1 MNPIRMICKFKI
13 KNADV
18 CMYLFFFIFFM
29 QRVFLCY
36 FTLIYSRVSMHSLYF
51 VCVDEICIR
60 MHIFFRESDICAKYL
75 IFIC

>member
-36 FTLIYSRVSMHSLYF
+36 FTLIYSRVSMHSL
-51 VCVDEICIR
+51 CVLFALMKYAFEC
-60 MHIFFRESDICAKYL
+60 IFFFVKA
-75 IFIC
+75 IFALNT